1 MTLGGFRTSHP
12 MNLLTLDS
20 IRHLWLVDGACDG
33 ENSDTNDAPPLSFAS
48 SFGGAGRMVPI
59 IMWRS
64 VGASL
69 FDIHVTYDEFIFAKK
84 GVRDRISGPDNWC
97 AAEWR

>member
-1 MTLGGFRTSHP
+1 

-20 IRHLWLVDGACDG
+20 LRHLWLVDGACDG
-33 ENSDTNDAPPLSFAS
+33 ENSDTNVEPALSFAS
-48 SFGGAGRMVPI
+48 SFGGAGRIVPI

-64 VGASL
+64 VGTSL
-69 FDIHVTYDEFIFAKK
+69 FDIHVTCDEFMFAKE
-84 GVRDRISGPDNWC
+84 GVPDRFSGPDNWC